1 MYIDELK
8 VKIKLFQIKIQNNQF
23 SKINLDILKYE
34 ELVLLFHKYYE
45 NEEIC
50 KKIVSN
56 SRFDKFI
63 KKEKQTA
70 LYSLQLFEI
79 LNKILSQ
86 DEEFNENDVYKIYEI
101 LSKPLKGLDIIS
113 LKIFTDEII
122 KLCLK
127 NDDIE
132 SIKELIYDLISKY
145 FSLDVLSKSMI
156 KFYIID
162 AVLEDGLDDVVK
174 EIKFKNEGGLAY
186 FYLKKKLINI
196 AYNTLNDYFKKNN
209 LSSVTIKNRMLLQV
223 IEHELDHAFM
233 HKIRSSYNVLA
244 PSYKHQIQIKEF
256 NYFIN
261 SIKCVDIIKGIHFS
275 LAPFLGDMY
284 LEHRANTFGYLKSIK
299 RIKKKYA
306 RFLPKDIYKKLYS
319 ETFLNIAY
327 LYSYDDRAPF
337 KIQDE
342 VYYKLYGKQF
352 KDESFKEFID
362 ESYARTKDL
371 FEDLFDEEIDEV
383 TVFELHRIMI
393 GDQTIKDYDLK
404 EFVSAGDGNSFIGN
418 IRNKK

>member
-1 MYIDELK
+1 MQINELK
-8 VKIKLFQIKIQNNQF
+8 EKIKLFQNKIQNNQF
-23 SKINLDILKYE
+23 NKIDLDILKYE
-34 ELVLLFHKYYE
+34 ELILLFHKYY
-45 NEEIC
+45 NNNEIC
-50 KKIVSN
+50 SKIIASN
-56 SRFDKFI
+56 NFNKLLNLELKNSSF
-63 KKEKQTA
+63 
-70 LYSLQLFEI
+70 SLQIFKI
-79 LNKILSQ
+79 LNKILSK
-86 DEEFNENDVYKIYEI
+86 EEFNENDVYKIYEI
-101 LSKPLKGLDIIS
+101 LNKPLKGLDIIS

-132 SIKELIYDLISKY
+132 NIKELIYDLISKY
-145 FSLDVLSKSMI
+145 FSLDVLSKNMI

-162 AVLEDGLDDVVK
+162 AVLEDNLDDVVK
-174 EIKFKNEGGLAY
+174 ETKFKKEGGLAY
-186 FYLKKKLINI
+186 FYFKKKLINI
-196 AYNTLNDYFKKNN
+196 SYNTLDDYFKKNN

-233 HKIRSSYNVLA
+233 HKIRSTYNVLA

-299 RIKKKYA
+299 RIKQKYA
-306 RFLPKDIYKKLYS
+306 RFFPKDIYEKIYNS
-319 ETFLNIAY
+319 TFLNIAN
-327 LYSYDDRAPF
+327 LYSYDAKSPF

-352 KDESFKEFID
+352 KDESPKEFID
-362 ESYARTKDL
+362 ESFSKTKEL
-371 FEDLFDEEIDEV
+371 FEELIDDEIDED
-383 TVFELHRIMI
+383 TLFELHRIMI
-393 GDQTIKDYDLK
+393 GEPTIKDYNLK
-404 EFVSAGDGNSFIGN
+404 EFVTIVDGYTFIEN
-418 IRNKK
+418 IRNKR